1 MAKIGNTELS
11 SEDTLRLNVL
21 LANAQAVRIDE
32 NTLTVLGLADGK
44 ELKVQ
49 LNPTCRSDNYISRVR
64 ELLSIHALGSP
75 RGYPIHIRRWARMGQ
90 INNAPLEKLLLLGE
104 PEAVLAIASSSY
116 LTEEIAQLAWWASP
130 TAEIARQM
138 LLNKSIAQ
146 SEIGKVLADYLL
158 EFLPFETEPQDM
170 LNTVRLLL
178 QPGLTSPEA
187 RGKIWS
193 SGKRR
198 KAYRIGF
205 LEMMA
210 DDIPQPL
217 PASPDFDLY
226 KNTLVPLAE
235 SGNAIAGMLLKVF
248 SSSGQTFLVAFSDI
262 LVRPS
267 NQDEVSA
274 VLNAVGQYFCTI
286 RTINA
291 EVRDID
297 WLAGQ
302 VDLLCDHT
310 RNGLDGVNEIL
321 SELPKLLPEIKA
333 ILFLAHVSENLVT
346 PVFALT
352 DAVGTV
358 MRKKIEP
365 ITKLLLEQVTVLRT
379 PGL

>member
-1 MAKIGNTELS
+1 
-11 SEDTLRLNVL
+11 
-21 LANAQAVRIDE
+21 
-32 NTLTVLGLADGK
+32 
-44 ELKVQ
+44 
-49 LNPTCRSDNYISRVR
+49 
-64 ELLSIHALGSP
+64 
-75 RGYPIHIRRWARMGQ
+75 MGQ